1 MNNLFISGMV
11 SGKTT
16 FREEADDT
24 PHMIFTIGVRAGKGY
39 DYFRVSAWNRSALW
53 AKEHITGGTLVAVHG
68 RLHQHR
74 YALRNGHAALC
85 SDMME
90 EWRPV
95 IADSLVLSLVNGH
108 EFSPRDFEPPD
119 SKGGVYLKKDA
130 GKHFIAAYENKVR
143 TQAKYLAYADFP
155 VSFRRA
161 IELQAGQYAK
171 AVEGANPALYQSV
184 VIR

>member
-16 FREEADDT
+16 FREEAGGT

-74 YALRNGHAALC
+74 YQQNGK
-85 SDMME
+85 DVFFVE
-90 EWRPV
+90 I
-95 IADSLVLSLVNGH
+95 IADELMPLEKASKEVASQPIPEQQAEPAVQAESLSAATT
-108 EFSPRDFEPPD
+108 EPA
-119 SKGGVYLKKDA
+119 A
-130 GKHFIAAYENKVR
+130 GTAETEKEEAA
-143 TQAKYLAYADFP
+143 
-155 VSFRRA
+155 
-161 IELQAGQYAK
+161 
-171 AVEGANPALYQSV
+171 
-184 VIR
+184 